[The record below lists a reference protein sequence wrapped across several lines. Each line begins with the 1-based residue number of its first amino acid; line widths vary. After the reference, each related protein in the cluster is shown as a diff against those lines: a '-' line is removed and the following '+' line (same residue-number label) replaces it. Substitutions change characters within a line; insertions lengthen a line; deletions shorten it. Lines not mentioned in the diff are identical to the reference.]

1 MNRFFATAC
10 FSACFLFFAAC
21 RPAAITNQKSYSL
34 PLEQIQSAQY
44 DIVMNSGILVL
55 NSGTQNLFDL
65 DATTP
70 GILSDPQINYRK
82 NGSNALVSIEQSL
95 PGSSLRRNTT
105 EWELRLPSEVPA
117 SINLNLGPGIH
128 NLAIGGLQVSRLQVD
143 QQGAAVIL
151 LDLAGFWEEDIEILI
166 NGSKGSALTIT
177 APQGTD
183 TRVEIHG
190 RVQKVDPGNFKRDLN
205 GYTNAAAPGTGAQ
218 LTIRLEGNLSNL
230 SLSSG
235 FPRDM
240 PVHVALQLAR
250 SMFSQQE
257 VFDCST
263 EPQDRLPLPSD
274 TVKEL
279 WLDYLCHRGPE
290 HRMLDGS
297 TTLTHDLARSELVDQ
312 IRRQFYSGEPL
323 DEATLYFN
331 IPEFLSATVDMLTMM
346 QELQRYEF
354 SITHFIGSFDYSVIR
369 EGDRIRYVVHN
380 QTDRSSGTHIP
391 LRFPEGGYT
400 LSLEE
405 LVRQKP
411 TLANAFMLEVIHS
424 GKFPIVS
431 ILEAKSRSDMLPGE
445 GGGNFTQT
453 FTWTE
458 QDLNLTELP
467 PWPTYLDQIDIK

>member
-1 MNRFFATAC
+1 MNRFYAAVC
-10 FSACFLFFAAC
+10 FSACLLFFVAC
-21 RPAAITNQKSYSL
+21 RPGRITNQETYSL
-34 PLEQIQSAQY
+34 PLDRIQYAQY
-44 DIVMNSGILVL
+44 DIVVNSGILVL

-65 DATTP
+65 ETTTP
-70 GILSDPQINYRK
+70 GSLSDPQIDYSK
-82 NGSNALVSIEQSL
+82 NGSNALVSIRQSL
-95 PGSSLRRNTT
+95 PGSSLRRNTP
-105 EWELRLPSEVPA
+105 EWKLRLPFEVPA
-117 SINLNLGPGIH
+117 IINLSLGPGIH
-128 NLAIGGLQVSRLQVD
+128 TLALGVLQVSKLQID
-143 QQGAAVIL
+143 QQGDAVTL
-151 LDLAGFWEEDIEILI
+151 LDLAGFWEEDLEILI
-166 NGSKGSALTIT
+166 NGSKGSAITIT
-177 APQGTD
+177 APQGTK
-183 TRVEIHG
+183 TRVNIPG
-190 RVQKVDPGNFKRDLN
+190 RIQKMDPGNFLRTID
-205 GYTNAAAPGTGAQ
+205 GYTNSAEPGTGAL
-218 LTIRLEGNLSNL
+218 LTLRLEGNFANL
-230 SLSSG
+230 SLNSG

-263 EPQDRLPLPSD
+263 EPKDRQPLPSD

-290 HRMLDGS
+290 HRTLDGR

-346 QELQRYEF
+346 HELQRYEF

-369 EGDRIRYVVHN
+369 EGDRLRYVIHN

-411 TLANAFMLEVIHS
+411 ALDNAFMLEVIHS
-424 GKFPIVS
+424 GKSPIIS
-431 ILEAKSRSDMLPGE
+431 ILEAKNRSDMLPGE
-445 GGGNFTQT
+445 RWG
-453 FTWTE
+453 
-458 QDLNLTELP
+458 
-467 PWPTYLDQIDIK
+467 